1 VPAIESG
8 PLKRLL
14 LSRLG
19 WVGCLRCVGLSQ
31 EQWKKGGSEN
41 YMNEKRLLKELR
53 KLRKTTKKYM
63 NERRLPPDAKKW
75 LS

>member
-1 VPAIESG
+1 
-8 PLKRLL
+8 
-14 LSRLG
+14 
-19 WVGCLRCVGLSQ
+19 
-31 EQWKKGGSEN
+31 
-41 YMNEKRLLKELR
+41 MNEKRLLKELR